1 MKKIEADTNRWN
13 DIPCS
18 WIGRT
23 NIVQWSSYTKQST
36 DSIKYLS
43 KQHSSK
49 NLNKYS
55 KICLETKKTP
65 INQEYLKKEEQE
77 VSMIW
82 NKAIIIQIV
91 YFWHKIRHM
100 DQGNRV
106 ESAEM
111 THTEMGNLQQWGKD
125 NLLINGTEK
134 TGQLH
139 TKESN

>member
-1 MKKIEADTNRWN
+1 
-13 DIPCS
+13 
-18 WIGRT
+18 
-23 NIVQWSSYTKQST
+23 
-36 DSIKYLS
+36 
-43 KQHSSK
+43 
-49 NLNKYS
+49 
-55 KICLETKKTP
+55 
-65 INQEYLKKEEQE
+65 
-77 VSMIW
+77 MIW

>member
-1 MKKIEADTNRWN
+1 MKEIEDDTNRWN
-13 DIPCS
+13 DIPSS

-23 NIVQWSSYTKQST
+23 NIVQWSYYTKQST
-36 DSIKYLS
+36 DSIQYLS
-43 KQHSSK
+43 K
-49 NLNKYS
+49 NYNKYS

-65 INQEYLKKEEQE
+65 TNQEYLKKEEQE

-91 YFWHKIRHM
+91 YFWHKIRHT

-111 THTEMGNLQQWGKD
+111 THTDMGN
-125 NLLINGTEK
+125 
-134 TGQLH
+134 
-139 TKESN
+139 